1 MTTKNNNAV
10 SQLQDALTMLKELD
24 RALSMHLQWLK
35 ELHRALICDEPPKP
49 ADISPDAHRVCCFGK
64 WYYELPKAS
73 REEEP
78 ALDGMEGPHQ
88 KMHDAARS
96 LLLAHR
102 QGLPIAPQ
110 DYETFMDLALDFKMA
125 ILNCQN
131 HIIARVCTVDHL
143 TGAWN
148 RHAMSMRLNEELE
161 RARRSRTSCCI
172 CLLDLDHFKRINDTH
187 GHGVGDTVLQT
198 VSRFLKDKIRPYDS
212 FFRYGGEEF
221 LICLPDTSLENAAA
235 LLNRLR
241 DDLAA
246 LPVPTKNSVPLR
258 VTASFGVAPMALE
271 ADLENSL
278 ERADH
283 ALLCAKAKGRNQ
295 VCSWDLDSELPVCP
309 A

>member
-1 MTTKNNNAV
+1 MATNNNNSV

-35 ELHRALICDEPPKP
+35 QLHRILICEEEPKP
-49 ADISPDAHRVCCFGK
+49 DDVSQEAHRVCCFGK
-64 WYYELPKAS
+64 WYYELPEMLRK
-73 REEEP
+73 EEP
-78 ALDGMEGPHQ
+78 SLDAMASPHQ
-88 KMHDAARS
+88 KMHDAART

-102 QGLPIAPQ
+102 QGQRISPAE
-110 DYETFMDLALDFKMA
+110 YEAFMDVALDFKMA
-125 ILNCQN
+125 ILSCQN
-131 HIIARVCTVDHL
+131 HIISRVCTVDHL

-161 RARRSRTSCCI
+161 RARRSRSSCCL
-172 CLLDLDHFKRINDTH
+172 CLLDLDHFKQINDSH

-241 DDLAA
+241 EDLAA
-246 LPVPTKNSVPLR
+246 LPIVTKEGASVR
-258 VTASFGVAPMALE
+258 MTASFGVAPMALE
-271 ADLENSL
+271 ADLESSI

-295 VCSWDLDSELPVCP
+295 VCSWDFDSALPICP